1 MSALAKGGLSKV
13 SSAVFYEDTYIGF
26 SIVTKCTPL
35 FPINILHRQ
44 KQVRQQMKSDHA
56 CTSVTRAGEV
66 RHTPHYSGLPKVV
79 GPEKVAGWTE
89 IPGAKHLLS
98 PAVEAYRPGAAAG
111 VLPGR
116 GKWRGYRPALVKVAS
131 SPTRPRQGGGA
142 GASETVSQDTICL
155 VQGGLTCALC
165 TQPGF
170 LSTHASPRWYEVKA
184 QAPLWAR
191 LPAQYP
197 RCVARLAHAP
207 SIVPAESEWP

>member
-1 MSALAKGGLSKV
+1 ML
-13 SSAVFYEDTYIGF
+13 
-26 SIVTKCTPL
+26 
-35 FPINILHRQ
+35 
-44 KQVRQQMKSDHA
+44 VRASLEQA
-56 CTSVTRAGEV
+56 RYVTRHTTRAFQTCWDWRKWPAG
-66 RHTPHYSGLPKVV
+66 RKFLGQN
-79 GPEKVAGWTE
+79 
-89 IPGAKHLLS
+89 IFS

-155 VQGGLTCALC
+155 VQGGVTCALC

-170 LSTHASPRWYEVKA
+170 LPTHASPRWYEVKA
-184 QAPLWAR
+184 QAPLWDR

-197 RCVARLAHAP
+197 RCVARVAHAP